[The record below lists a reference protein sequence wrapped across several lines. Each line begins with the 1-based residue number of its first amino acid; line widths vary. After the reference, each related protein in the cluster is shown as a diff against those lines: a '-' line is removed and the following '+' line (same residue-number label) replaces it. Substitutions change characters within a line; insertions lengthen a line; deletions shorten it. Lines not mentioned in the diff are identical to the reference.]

1 MVRNLP
7 LMETVRCVDAVNTPN
22 RKPQVTNG
30 TEIDRERP
38 KAQVEALTKT
48 EYRGSSPL
56 SSTHLDM
63 DRLLRSW
70 QSSEEA
76 EQVSVAPASRPAA

>member
-48 EYRGSSPL
+48 ESRGSSPL
-56 SSTHLDM
+56 SSTHRNPKSDGFGFF
-63 DRLLRSW
+63 
-70 QSSEEA
+70 A
-76 EQVSVAPASRPAA
+76 AAKFVS